1 MEDKFM
7 AERKSPLMAIIGK
20 DGPQGFETADGL
32 EIDLGASGE
41 GTKIYIHQ
49 VVFDRPNDGGRI
61 EIVAVVPTK
70 RKIKNLIELFD
81 MVASGYALVSY
92 VSLYLRE
99 EDGSYKSYSGFIS
112 SQNILYYTTADPE
125 YPKINISDLAL
136 TDDEYM
142 LDISDTIRDWKLQD
156 L

>member
-1 MEDKFM
+1 M

-32 EIDLGASGE
+32 KVDLGASGE

-49 VVFDRPNDGGRI
+49 LVFNRPNDGGNI
-61 EIVAVVPTK
+61 EIVAVVPMKT
-70 RKIKNLIELFD
+70 KIKNLMELLD
-81 MVASGYALVSY
+81 MVASGYALVSF
-92 VSLYLRE
+92 VSLYLRK
-99 EDGSYKSYSGFIS
+99 EDGSYKGYSGFIAR
-112 SQNILYYTTADPE
+112 QDILYYTTSDPE
-125 YPKINISDLAL
+125 YPKINISVLEL